1 MKMIFAFMNTCK
13 KIKHSTK
20 PISNHEHYQNG
31 HNLYELHVIMLS
43 YDSLFSR
50 FLSNPDVRRFVL
62 VVQLVESS
70 HKFLKLL

>member
-1 MKMIFAFMNTCK
+1 MIFAFLNTCFK
-13 KIKHSTK
+13 KIKHTTK

-43 YDSLFSR
+43 YDSLNSK
-50 FLSNPDVRRFVL
+50 FLSNPDVRFVL